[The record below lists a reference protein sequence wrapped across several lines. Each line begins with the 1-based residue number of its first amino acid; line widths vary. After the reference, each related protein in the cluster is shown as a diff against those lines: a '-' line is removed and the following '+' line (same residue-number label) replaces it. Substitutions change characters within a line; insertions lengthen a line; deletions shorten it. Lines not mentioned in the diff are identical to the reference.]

1 MPPPSSLVDSM
12 TINEDLKCNNTPN
25 FNFVGIGINK
35 LHVCEHTNAIQ
46 VLIIN
51 FWAWQISIKTDRHK
65 NEWKYTTISHVVHNS
80 YW

>member
-35 LHVCEHTNAIQ
+35 LHVCEHTNAI
-46 VLIIN
+46 
-51 FWAWQISIKTDRHK
+51 
-65 NEWKYTTISHVVHNS
+65 
-80 YW
+80 